1 MWNLIYHER
10 LAVNNLGRKLSGAD
24 FDKRELLVHHKFS
37 ASETAREEQII
48 SNMVKFILSHG
59 NPVSISSESR
69 LHHII
74 TQEILGEDIRQELL
88 NILLTG
94 EDLYKEFRKRR
105 FLERSEKVSDTIH
118 RNNFKTFDT
127 SHADLKKPTSLK
139 IAKNTKKD
147 TVRAQ

>member
-1 MWNLIYHER
+1 
-10 LAVNNLGRKLSGAD
+10 
-24 FDKRELLVHHKFS
+24 
-37 ASETAREEQII
+37 
-48 SNMVKFILSHG
+48 MVEFILSHE
-59 NPVSISSESR
+59 NPVYVSSESP

-74 TQEILGEDIRQELL
+74 TQEIFGEDIRQELL

-127 SHADLKKPTSLK
+127 SHAENCQKYKEGYCEST
-139 IAKNTKKD
+139 KND
-147 TVRAQ
+147 